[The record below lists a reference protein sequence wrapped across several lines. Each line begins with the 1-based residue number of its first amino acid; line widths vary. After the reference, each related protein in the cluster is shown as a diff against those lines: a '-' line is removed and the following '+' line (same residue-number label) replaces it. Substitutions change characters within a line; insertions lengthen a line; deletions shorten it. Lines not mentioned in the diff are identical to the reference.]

1 MVSLVTL
8 FWNIC
13 ILRAGPESV
22 PARAWF
28 AAVLLIV
35 NIAVL
40 LLDQSVLTEPSPEAV
55 QLTVWRA
62 LGLNVLYF
70 AAVAA
75 FTRAALHF
83 RDVSE
88 RFVAT
93 FTAMLGTHLLI
104 AVLIAVVGQLSKL
117 VGLPPWILVGVLN
130 IWSVIVW
137 GFIYHRAFNTTL
149 LVGIPVAFL
158 IAMLANI
165 AAFAIF
171 TPPGTFE

>member
-13 ILRAGPESV
+13 ILRVGPEAV

-28 AAVLLIV
+28 V
-35 NIAVL
+35 AVL
-40 LLDQSVLTEPSPEAV
+40 LLANIAVMLIDQSVLRDPSSEAV
-55 QLTVWRA
+55 QLTLWRA
-62 LGLNVLYF
+62 LGVIVLFF

-83 RDVSE
+83 RDLSA

-104 AVLIAVVGQLSKL
+104 AVLTAVVGQLSK
-117 VGLPPWILVGVLN
+117 VAGVPPWILFGVLYV
-130 IWSVIVW
+130 WSIVVW

-149 LVGIPVAFL
+149 LVGIPLAFL
-158 IAMLANI
+158 FAMLAEF
-165 AAFAIF
+165 AAYTVFVPA
-171 TPPGTFE
+171 GTLE

>member
-13 ILRAGPESV
+13 ILRVGPESV

-28 AAVLLIV
+28 AAVLLIA

-40 LLDQSVLTEPSPEAV
+40 LFDHSVLTDPSPESV

-70 AAVAA
+70 AVVAA

-83 RDVSE
+83 RDLGE

-104 AVLIAVVGQLSKL
+104 AVLIAIVVQLSNIA
-117 VGLPPWILVGVLN
+117 GMPPWILYGVLN
-130 IWSVIVW
+130 IWGIVVW

-149 LVGIPVAFL
+149 LVGIPLAFL
-158 IAMLANI
+158 ITMLANL
-165 AAFAIF
+165 AALAVF
-171 TPPGTFE
+171 TPPGT